1 MTLVTTKHLLDKA
14 NKANY
19 AIGAFNVNDMEMLQA
34 IICAAESQKSPV
46 IIQTSEGA
54 IKYAGLKVLFNL
66 IKTVAKNTKVP
77 IAIHLDHGRNFEL
90 IKKCIK
96 IGYTSIMIDASHFEF
111 KENIRQTKKVVFLC
125 EKKGVSVE
133 AELGTI
139 GGAEESVISRK
150 IIYTEPR
157 VAKEFIEKTGID
169 ALAIAI
175 GTSHGAFKFAGK
187 QNLDINRL
195 KQIKKIVKI
204 PLVLH
209 GASCVPQWL
218 VNRANKFGA
227 KISGTQGVPDSQIK
241 LAVKNGINKI
251 NTDTDL
257 RLAFTESVRET
268 LAKKP
273 SEFDPRNI
281 LGPTKDLI
289 QKIAEHR
296 MKLFGS
302 NGKI

>member
-1 MTLVTTKHLLDKA
+1 MTLTTIKYLLDKA
-14 NKANY
+14 NKKNY
-19 AIGAFNVNDMEMLQA
+19 AVGAFNVNDMEILEA
-34 IICAAESQKSPV
+34 IVRAAESQKSPV
-46 IIQTSEGA
+46 ILQTSEGA

-66 IKTVAKNTKVP
+66 LKTVGDNTKIPAV
-77 IAIHLDHGRNFEL
+77 IHLDHGRNFDL
-90 IKKCIK
+90 IKQCVK
-96 IGYTSIMIDASHFEF
+96 IGYTSIMIDASNFEF
-111 KENIRQTKKVVFLC
+111 KENIRQTKKVVSLC

-139 GGAEESVISRK
+139 GGAEESIVSRK
-150 IIYTEPR
+150 IIYTEPSA
-157 VAKEFIEKTGID
+157 AKDFTEKTGID

-175 GTSHGAFKFAGK
+175 GTSHGAFKFAGRQK
-187 QNLDINRL
+187 LDIERL
-195 KQIKKIVKI
+195 KQIKKLVKI

-209 GASCVPQWL
+209 GASCVPKWL
-218 VNRANKFGA
+218 INRANKFGA
-227 KISGTQGVPDSQIK
+227 RISGAEGVPDSQVA
-241 LAVKNGINKI
+241 LAVKNGINKV

-281 LGPTKDLI
+281 LGPAKDLI
-289 QKIAEHR
+289 QKIVEHR

-302 NGKI
+302 SDKA